1 MEGHFGTSDPE
12 IAGISVFSQE
22 RIRAREEG
30 REVCPVRELLSR
42 IGDKWTVLV
51 IVALAQAPGGRS
63 RFSEIKK
70 NVEGISQRM
79 LTTTLRHLERDG
91 LLTRYFYPEIP
102 PRVEYELTPVGK
114 SVLEL
119 MQAFLD
125 WVRMHWEEIQAARAR
140 YDTSKQAKEEGTGPS
155 LPSNFSKENQKGSL
169 S

>member
-1 MEGHFGTSDPE
+1 MEKTVGGVDKKME
-12 IAGISVFSQE
+12 IGSEGQCPTETIFSRESVGE
-22 RIRAREEG
+22 A
-30 REVCPVRELLSR
+30 CPVRDLLSR

-51 IVALAQAPGGRS
+51 IVSLAHAPGGRS
-63 RFSEIKK
+63 RFSELKR

-91 LLTRYFYPEIP
+91 LLNRYFYPEIP

-125 WVRMHWEEIQAARAR
+125 WVRTHWEEIQAARKR
-140 YDTSKQAKEEGTGPS
+140 YDKSRETGDGKSGP
-155 LPSNFSKENQKGSL
+155 
-169 S
+169 